1 MSIFTRT
8 ALAAALLA
16 AAPLASAATATTTFE
31 VSIEILNSCTIA
43 ASPMVFATQTGN
55 IVGNIDAMS
64 NLTVNC
70 NDGALYSIGLND
82 GANGTRVM
90 SAGGAQTV
98 SYELY
103 TDVGRVNRWDDL
115 GGANTA
121 AGTGSNAD
129 QTVTVY
135 GRVAGP
141 QSVAAGTYNDTITAT
156 IEF

>member
-1 MSIFTRT
+1 MSMFTRT
-8 ALAAALLA
+8 ALAVALLA
-16 AAPLASAATATTTFE
+16 VAPLASAAQATADFE

-55 IVGNIDAMS
+55 ITGNIDAGS

-82 GANGTRVM
+82 GINGVREM

-103 TDVGRVNRWDDL
+103 TDAGRSVRWDDL
-115 GGANTA
+115 
-121 AGTGSNAD
+121 AGTTEVSGTGNNAD
-129 QTVTVY
+129 QSIPVY
-135 GRVAGP
+135 GRVSGP
-141 QSVAAGTYNDTITAT
+141 QSVAAGVYADTVTAT

>member
-16 AAPLASAATATTTFE
+16 VAPLASAAQAAADFE
-31 VSIEILNSCTIA
+31 VSIEILNSCTIE
-43 ASPMVFATQTGN
+43 ASPLTFATQTGN
-55 IVGNIDAMS
+55 IAGNIDAS
-64 NLTVNC
+64 SSLTVNC

-82 GANGTRVM
+82 GTNGTREM

-103 TDVGRVNRWDDL
+103 TDSGRLTRWDDL
-115 GGANTA
+115 GGTNTVV
-121 AGTGSNAD
+121 GTGDNAD
-129 QTVTVY
+129 QMIPVY

-141 QSVAAGTYNDTITAT
+141 QSVAAGSYDDTITAT